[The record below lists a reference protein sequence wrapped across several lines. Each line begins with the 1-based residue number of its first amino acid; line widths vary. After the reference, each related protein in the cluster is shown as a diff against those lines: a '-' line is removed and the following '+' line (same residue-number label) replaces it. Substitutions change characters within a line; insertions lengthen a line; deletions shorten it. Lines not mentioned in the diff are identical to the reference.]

1 MGGRKQMKKRVA
13 VKVYLDGDSMR
24 KIVDQIN
31 YLKEEIQKLKTVAAE
46 LNSCISNLEL
56 QIDGRSV

>member
-1 MGGRKQMKKRVA
+1 MKKRVA
-13 VKVYLDGDSMR
+13 VKVYLDGDSI
-24 KIVDQIN
+24 KETVDQIN

-56 QIDGRSV
+56 QIDGKKV

>member
-1 MGGRKQMKKRVA
+1 MNNKVIVSKVFLDNEA
-13 VKVYLDGDSMR
+13 VNKT
-24 KIVDQIN
+24 IDQIT
-31 YLKEEIQKLKTVAAE
+31 YLKNEIQKLKKVAAE